1 MYSKMLVLRFPRDIV
16 NEPII
21 ANLVRDY
28 DLTFNILKATVY
40 PRREGM
46 VVMELQGQGRDDYN
60 RGIRYLERRGVIVDT
75 VAQD

>member
-1 MYSKMLVLRFPRDIV
+1 MYSKMLVLRFPKDIV

-40 PRREGM
+40 PRREGI
-46 VVMELQGQGRDDYN
+46 VVMELQGQSRKDYN
-60 RGIRYLERRGVIVDT
+60 RGVRYLERRSF
-75 VAQD
+75 

>member
-1 MYSKMLVLRFPRDIV
+1 MYSKMLVLRFPREIV

-21 ANLVRDY
+21 VNLVRDY

-46 VVMELQGQGRDDYN
+46 VVMELQGQNRKDYN
-60 RGIRYLERRGVIVDT
+60 RGIRS
-75 VAQD
+75 